1 MLGNV
6 FNVYCCF
13 TKLKTTYNELRGKL
27 VSLHSL
33 FGKYPHPQQKY
44 NT

>member
-13 TKLKTTYNELRGKL
+13 TKLKTTYNLKAGNAGVPSLL
-27 VSLHSL
+27 VPASTRTLL
-33 FGKYPHPQQKY
+33 
-44 NT
+44 